1 MRGPLEWALEE
12 AERAAKRGLR
22 SVMIPTEVADRSYS
36 EPEYARLW
44 KTVEELGL
52 IVAVRVG
59 TDEPFMKTAARMGVG
74 RAFVDTKICDAT
86 RDRGFNLGT
95 GPSALPQAPLSAG
108 RGRYRLGSVGTA
120 VDGSLVVRSS
130 SLDGTQSR

>member
-1 MRGPLEWALEE
+1 MSSVCLLLLASRVPHCCRLESALEE
-12 AERAAKRGLR
+12 SERAAKQGLR

-59 TDEPFMKTAARMGVG
+59 TAS
-74 RAFVDTKICDAT
+74 
-86 RDRGFNLGT
+86 
-95 GPSALPQAPLSAG
+95 PS
-108 RGRYRLGSVGTA
+108 
-120 VDGSLVVRSS
+120 
-130 SLDGTQSR
+130 